1 MKNTFG
7 FKKIKNDIELIS
19 SSKEEFDSF
28 IRNNFDAMEWTSVE
42 IEESINLG
50 DIGEGHPI
58 AIEVFDNSNE
68 WVVCYPD
75 ADNILYTQK
84 QFENQDS
91 LSIQID
97 ETELYFKSEN
107 DLNDIELNLIKS

>member
-7 FKKIKNDIELIS
+7 FKKIKNEIQLIS
-19 SSKEEFDSF
+19 STKEEFDSF
-28 IRNNFDAMEWTSVE
+28 VRNNFDAMEWTAVE
-42 IEESINLG
+42 IEESISLG
-50 DIGEGHPI
+50 DIGEDHPI
-58 AIEVFDNSNE
+58 AIEIFDNSNE

-91 LSIQID
+91 LSFHID
-97 ETELYFKSEN
+97 DTELYFKSEN
-107 DLNDIELNLIKS
+107 DLNNEELNLIKK

>member
-7 FKKIKNDIELIS
+7 FKKIKNEIQLIS
-19 SSKEEFDSF
+19 STKEEFDSF
-28 IRNNFDAMEWTSVE
+28 VRNNFDAMEWTSVE
-42 IEESINLG
+42 IEI
-50 DIGEGHPI
+50 
-58 AIEVFDNSNE
+58 FDNSNE

-91 LSIQID
+91 LSFHID
-97 ETELYFKSEN
+97 DTELYFKSEN
-107 DLNDIELNLIKS
+107 DLNNEELNLIKK